1 MNYQRNSMRYPGAA
15 NGGQGVAEPQSGRR
29 PMSGGGCGCCEGRS
43 DNNGGERADCL
54 RGMSL
59 AMVYSPCQEFEDL
72 YDHTEGLRRGTIFRQ
87 LDKPFTGK
95 GGRCNG

>member
-1 MNYQRNSMRYPGAA
+1 MNYQRNPMRYPNAVQ
-15 NGGQGVAEPQSGRR
+15 NVEPQSGRR
-29 PMSGGGCGCCEGRS
+29 PMEGGGCGCCERGG
-43 DNNGGERADCL
+43 NNGGAVGIDCL

-87 LDKPFTGK
+87 LDKPFTGRR
-95 GGRCNG
+95 GGC